1 MRWPLH
7 EMGKN
12 HFRTYFWTRKIPC
25 TWTKVNSDL
34 LARLKLY
41 DMRWPLHGMGKI
53 FQNLLLDKENSLHM
67 NRGKLWPTC
76 KAWVIWYE
84 VAFTWDWKRISFQN
98 LLVEKDNCFSLQK
111 NLHETQVSLMCHVLW
126 HDPYDTLRSQEPS
139 EGKFYQFTKKLVNKG
154 CCFAGTIC
162 DTVDL
167 WLATF
172 FLIEKG
178 FDEIRINLWLAW
190 KDTPQKS
197 FWYPQATS
205 HVILWNCL
213 IMWQKKEIAFFK

>member
-1 MRWPLH
+1 M
-7 EMGKN
+7 
-12 HFRTYFWTRKIPC
+12 FC
-25 TWTKVNSDL
+25 
-34 LARLKLY
+34 
-41 DMRWPLHGMGKI
+41 DM
-53 FQNLLLDKENSLHM
+53 N
-67 NRGKLWPTC
+67 
-76 KAWVIWYE
+76 
-84 VAFTWDWKRISFQN
+84 
-98 LLVEKDNCFSLQK
+98 
-111 NLHETQVSLMCHVLW
+111 
-126 HDPYDTLRSQEPS
+126 PYDTLRSQEPS

-213 IMWQKKEIAFFK
+213 IMWQKKRLLFSSNGWGLDLKRPALKPFGSLCWHVLVVELSQYS